1 VRIVEEILLIQVRI
15 IRHKPTQKNQ
25 QEEKK
30 QSFGFFRVRKK
41 AKLRKEIVESQQ
53 NGVLDRSTH
62 TNKRREQLGFVSERA
77 SDRSSERASG
87 LGTTTFVVVVV
98 VVVVAVFVVGGGKEA
113 ERSFGL
119 SSSDCGFS
127 GNFAG

>member
-15 IRHKPTQKNQ
+15 IRHKPTQK
-25 QEEKK
+25 KPT
-30 QSFGFFRVRKK
+30 R
-41 AKLRKEIVESQQ
+41 RKEGQFWLLPCAEKSEAAKR
-53 NGVLDRSTH
+53 D
-62 TNKRREQLGFVSERA
+62 RREPTKRGPRSIDAHEQEKGTTRVCFRA
-77 SDRSSERASG
+77 SDRSIERASG
-87 LGTTTFVVVVV
+87 LGTITFVVVVV

-127 GNFAG
+127 G

>member
-1 VRIVEEILLIQVRI
+1 MRIVEEILLIQVRI
-15 IRHKPTQKNQ
+15 IRHKPTQK
-25 QEEKK
+25 KPT
-30 QSFGFFRVRKK
+30 R
-41 AKLRKEIVESQQ
+41 RKEEEFWLLLCAEKSEAAKR
-53 NGVLDRSTH
+53 D
-62 TNKRREQLGFVSERA
+62 RREPTKRGPRSIDAHEQEKGTTRVCFRA
-77 SDRSSERASG
+77 SDRSIERASG
-87 LGTTTFVVVVV
+87 LGTTTFVVVV